1 MKKYFLHFLLFIIIG
16 NVAAQQ
22 RDLNFYIEQAKTN
35 SPLIQKNKND
45 TKIIQLDLQQTERI
59 LKCPV
64 ISLESSILFAPV
76 ISHDTY
82 PSTFQLATAN
92 SVKYTGYDLG
102 ATSGGQY
109 QAYISASQPLLG
121 RMNYKVYSSR
131 ADIARKQNDNSTILT
146 VHEIEQLVGY
156 QYILCLKSKTQ
167 IKNSDIIIQQ
177 LDEQLNVMHKLVQN
191 AVYKQSDL
199 MLLEIEKQNLEV
211 TNQSFK
217 NDYNSNLYDLNL
229 ICGVKDSTQAEIAE
243 INLQIKPENPSN
255 SQFLTSYNLDSL
267 SIIANQ
273 SINELKY
280 KPQLNAFAN
289 AGYNATGIPTFDR
302 FGLSAGLTFSWNI
315 YDGGQRK
322 LERQKSNVSINTLLF
337 EKNHF
342 MSQQEINKNKIR
354 NQIKSLDERGVILE
368 NQLIQY
374 DKLYKVYEN
383 ELSQGL
389 VSVMDFKN
397 LLKDFTSKKQDY
409 LLLKMEKQLLINSY
423 NYWNY

>member
-1 MKKYFLHFLLFIIIG
+1 MKKSIIPLLLLFVIG
-16 NVAAQQ
+16 VGSAQE

-156 QYILCLKSKTQ
+156 QYILCL
-167 IKNSDIIIQQ
+167 
-177 LDEQLNVMHKLVQN
+177 
-191 AVYKQSDL
+191 
-199 MLLEIEKQNLEV
+199 
-211 TNQSFK
+211 
-217 NDYNSNLYDLNL
+217 
-229 ICGVKDSTQAEIAE
+229 
-243 INLQIKPENPSN
+243 
-255 SQFLTSYNLDSL
+255 
-267 SIIANQ
+267 
-273 SINELKY
+273 
-280 KPQLNAFAN
+280 
-289 AGYNATGIPTFDR
+289 
-302 FGLSAGLTFSWNI
+302 
-315 YDGGQRK
+315 
-322 LERQKSNVSINTLLF
+322 
-337 EKNHF
+337 
-342 MSQQEINKNKIR
+342 
-354 NQIKSLDERGVILE
+354 
-368 NQLIQY
+368 
-374 DKLYKVYEN
+374 
-383 ELSQGL
+383 
-389 VSVMDFKN
+389 
-397 LLKDFTSKKQDY
+397 
-409 LLLKMEKQLLINSY
+409 
-423 NYWNY
+423 